1 MKIRCRI
8 LDNLN
13 ANGALREAGTEHE
26 LDLSV
31 ADIEMLIER
40 RVIEPL
46 DHEDDDDVMLIGSSV
61 QPSVFVL
68 DGQRIA
74 LGELVA
80 AAQHRSGLP
89 AQAWNELP
97 DDNREAL
104 IEDERIRL
112 GAELVVFA
120 EQARQAEP
128 VVAALESN
136 EHSEGGIEGG
146 TAAPMVGDASP
157 AMGAAPAGEAASA
170 PAESAGTVVQPQG
183 KSKAKA
189 K

>member
-46 DHEDDDDVMLIGSSV
+46 DQDDGEDVMLIGSSV
-61 QPSVFVL
+61 QPSEFIL

-74 LGELVA
+74 LGDVVT
-80 AAQHRSGLP
+80 AAQRRSGLT
-89 AQAWNELP
+89 AKAWNGLA
-97 DDNREAL
+97 DDQREGL
-104 IEDERIRL
+104 IEAERIRI
-112 GAELVVFA
+112 GAELPIFA
-120 EQARQAEP
+120 EQQHQAISAP
-128 VVAALESN
+128 AAIESN
-136 EHSEGGIEGG
+136 EPGEDEGG
-146 TAAPMVGDASP
+146 TAAPVVGDVLP
-157 AMGAAPAGEAASA
+157 ATGAATAGEAASA
-170 PAESAGTVVQPQG
+170 PAESAGSVVQSQG
-183 KSKAKA
+183 KRKAKA
-189 K
+189 R